1 MMDGAGICENYP
13 ISGIVRQVFECFD
26 DGRLDKAIIG
36 TLATMQGM
44 QLQRMLLRIRH
55 SALAECLFLFSD
67 RLSIFLNTLDFE
79 YIKDCHMKLG
89 FLLLSVPYMLSY
101 VYLTH

>member
-13 ISGIVRQVFECFD
+13 ISGTVRQVFECFD

-36 TLATMQGM
+36 SLATIQGM
-44 QLQRMLLRIRH
+44 QLQRMLQRMLQRIRC

-67 RLSIFLNTLDFE
+67 RLSIFLNTLDF
-79 YIKDCHMKLG
+79 
-89 FLLLSVPYMLSY
+89 
-101 VYLTH
+101 